1 MWDET
6 VAGPKP
12 EHGLG
17 RLRNKI
23 TAQPI
28 DIKGAG
34 ESSSSKAVLTSPA
47 SAGSPRTPTT
57 PGSARKEN
65 VWRSVFHPG
74 SNIATRGMGTNLFDK
89 PSHPNSPTVYDW
101 YVLHLRY
108 TATIQGASTVEPR
121 RGSDMHHLD
130 PFTTFCVL
138 DSSISTICVGFNGGH
153 ASSCLL

>member
-1 MWDET
+1 MKEALNQSTSLLNQTKKSKKKMWDET

-28 DIKGAG
+28 DIKGVG
-34 ESSSSKAVLTSPA
+34 EGSSSKTTPA
-47 SAGSPRTPTT
+47 AGSPGTPTT

-101 YVLHLRY
+101 LY
-108 TATIQGASTVEPR
+108 
-121 RGSDMHHLD
+121 SDDTRSKHR
-130 PFTTFCVL
+130 
-138 DSSISTICVGFNGGH
+138 
-153 ASSCLL
+153 

>member
-1 MWDET
+1 MEKSKKKMWDET
-6 VAGPKP
+6 FAGPKP

-28 DIKGAG
+28 DIKGVG
-34 ESSSSKAVLTSPA
+34 EGSSSKTVPA
-47 SAGSPRTPTT
+47 AGSPGTPTT

-89 PSHPNSPTVYDW
+89 PSHPNSPTAVQR
-101 YVLHLRY
+101 RY
-108 TATIQGASTVEPR
+108 QEQAPLKREDGVT
-121 RGSDMHHLD
+121 
-130 PFTTFCVL
+130 C
-138 DSSISTICVGFNGGH
+138 
-153 ASSCLL
+153 

>member
-12 EHGLG
+12 DHGLG

-28 DIKGAG
+28 DIKREAG
-34 ESSSSKAVLTSPA
+34 SSSKAVPTA
-47 SAGSPRTPTT
+47 SSGSPRTPTT

-74 SNIATRGMGTNLFDK
+74 SNIATKGMGTNLFDK

-101 YVLHLRY
+101 LY
-108 TATIQGASTVEPR
+108 
-121 RGSDMHHLD
+121 SDDTKSQHR
-130 PFTTFCVL
+130 
-138 DSSISTICVGFNGGH
+138 
-153 ASSCLL
+153 